1 MRWQANSGKC
11 MQDVRRVRMECMR
24 IGGSWFRLK
33 LNNEVL
39 KIIETAVNKAAKES
53 AKAIMQDPPAERN
66 YFRETEILLY
76 NYPALKLKVAQ
87 DEEFLYDPE
96 STTAPPSGR
105 SKDIVLYSTRST
117 GSHGLDL
124 DKYTQGVKSSMM
136 RTRQE
141 VLRINRA
148 LEVIKDDK
156 HYGII
161 PMKYWDGLTMLE
173 IAEKFEC
180 EDKTVRRNKNRLVNK
195 LKIMLFGAD
204 ALKENV
210 RSMTDR

>member
-1 MRWQANSGKC
+1 MGKG
-11 MQDVRRVRMECMR
+11 M
-24 IGGSWFRLK
+24 K
-33 LNNEVL
+33 LNPEVL
-39 KIIETAVNKAAKES
+39 KIIETAVNKAAEDSVKLVASHGPSE
-53 AKAIMQDPPAERN
+53 ERN

-87 DEEFLYDPE
+87 DEDFLYNPDAY
-96 STTAPPSGR
+96 TAPANSR
-105 SKDIVLYSTRST
+105 SKDIVCFSSRSV
-117 GSHGLDL
+117 GSHGLDI
-124 DKYTQGVKSSMM
+124 DQYTKGVKSSMM

-141 VLRINRA
+141 VLRIDRA

-156 HYGII
+156 HYDII
-161 PMKYWDGLTMLE
+161 PMKYWDGVTMLE

-204 ALKENV
+204 ALNENV
-210 RSMTDR
+210 RLMTDR

>member
-1 MRWQANSGKC
+1 MH
-11 MQDVRRVRMECMR
+11 
-24 IGGSWFRLK
+24 LK

-39 KIIETAVNKAAKES
+39 KIIETAVNKATQDT
-53 AKAIMQDPPAERN
+53 AKAVGQDPQADRN

-96 STTAPPSGR
+96 STTAPTSKR
-105 SKDIVLYSTRST
+105 SKDIVCFSTRGT
-117 GSHGLDL
+117 GSHGLDI
-124 DKYTQGVKSSMM
+124 DQYTQSVKSSMM

-141 VLRINRA
+141 VLRIERA

-156 HYGII
+156 HYDII
-161 PMKYWDGLTMLE
+161 PMKYWDGLAMLE

-204 ALKENV
+204 ALNENV
-210 RSMTDR
+210 RLMTDR

>member
-1 MRWQANSGKC
+1 M
-11 MQDVRRVRMECMR
+11 
-24 IGGSWFRLK
+24 K

-39 KIIETAVNKAAKES
+39 KIIETAVNKAAQES
-53 AKAIMQDPPAERN
+53 VKAVAHDASGERN

-96 STTAPPSGR
+96 SRTAPTSNR
-105 SKDIVLYSTRST
+105 SKDIVIFSTRNT
-117 GSHGLDL
+117 GSHGLDI
-124 DKYTQGVKSSMM
+124 DQYTQSVKSSMM

-141 VLRINRA
+141 VLRIDRA

-156 HYGII
+156 YWGII
-161 PMKYWDGLTMLE
+161 PGKYWDSMSME
-173 IAEKFEC
+173 DMAESFEC
-180 EDKTVRRNKNRLVNK
+180 DDRTIRRNKNRLVNK

-204 ALKENV
+204 ALNENV
-210 RSMTDR
+210 RFVSG

>member
-1 MRWQANSGKC
+1 M
-11 MQDVRRVRMECMR
+11 
-24 IGGSWFRLK
+24 K

-53 AKAIMQDPPAERN
+53 AKAIMQDPPVERN

-76 NYPALKLKVAQ
+76 NYQALKLKVEQ

-96 STTAPPSGR
+96 ASAAPPSGR
-105 SKDIVLYSTRST
+105 SKDIVIYSTRST

-141 VLRINRA
+141 VLRIDRA
-148 LEVIKDDK
+148 LEVIKGDK
-156 HYGII
+156 YHDII
-161 PMKYWDGLTMLE
+161 PMKYFDGMTIE
-173 IAEKFEC
+173 DIALSLGCDE
-180 EDKTVRRNKNRLVNK
+180 KTVRRNKSRMVNK

-204 ALKENV
+204 ALSENV
-210 RSMTDR
+210 RFVPE